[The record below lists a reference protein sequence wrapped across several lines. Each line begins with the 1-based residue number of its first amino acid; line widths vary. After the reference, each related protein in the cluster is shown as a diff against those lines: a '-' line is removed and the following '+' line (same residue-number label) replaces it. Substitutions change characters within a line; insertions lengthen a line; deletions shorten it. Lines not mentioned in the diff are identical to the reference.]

1 MKLTVKGKG
10 VSATIALAGAA
21 LAVVAAVGEIIYGAA
36 YEQYADFV
44 VVLCLLAGA
53 VLLGVYAFIDHH
65 VTDWSCLLGVI
76 AIGFGMGL
84 FLTNSFN
91 VWADTWGNLQQYGS
105 ILGAF
110 NFFNSQGG
118 PIPAVALI
126 VVSLLAAVCGI
137 ISCFTGKKEAA
148 K

>member
-53 VLLGVYAFIDHH
+53 VLLGVYAFIDHP

-91 VWADTWGNLQQYGS
+91 VWADTWG
-105 ILGAF
+105 IVGAF

-137 ISCFTGKKEAA
+137 ISCFTGKKEAT

>member
-53 VLLGVYAFIDHH
+53 VLLGV
-65 VTDWSCLLGVI
+65 I

-105 ILGAF
+105 IVGAF

-137 ISCFTGKKEAA
+137 ISCFTGKKEAT

>member
-1 MKLTVKGKG
+1 MP
-10 VSATIALAGAA
+10 AG
-21 LAVVAAVGEIIYGAA
+21 
-36 YEQYADFV
+36 
-44 VVLCLLAGA
+44 GA
-53 VLLGVYAFIDHH
+53 VLLGVYAFIDHP

-91 VWADTWGNLQQYGS
+91 VWAVTWGNLQQYGS
-105 ILGAF
+105 IVGAF

-126 VVSLLAAVCGI
+126 VVSLLAAVCGV

>member
-10 VSATIALAGAA
+10 ISAGIALAGAVI
-21 LAVVAAVGEIIYGAA
+21 AVASAIGSIIYGAA

-53 VLLGVYAFIDHH
+53 ALLGVYALIDHP

-105 ILGAF
+105 IVGEF

-118 PIPAVALI
+118 PIPAVVLI
-126 VVSLLAAVCGI
+126 VLSLLAAVCGV
-137 ISCFTGKKEAA
+137 ISCFTGKKEAV

>member
-1 MKLTVKGKG
+1 MSSMPILWWSCACWRGRCCWAYTRSLT
-10 VSATIALAGAA
+10 TP
-21 LAVVAAVGEIIYGAA
+21 
-36 YEQYADFV
+36 
-44 VVLCLLAGA
+44 
-53 VLLGVYAFIDHH
+53 

-105 ILGAF
+105 IVGAF

-126 VVSLLAAVCGI
+126 VVSLLAAVCGV